1 MTVRSLTL
9 PRTSTPAWRNEA
21 SWTPLYSAGAL
32 SAIAMLVLIPIQMA
46 VFFIWPLPTTVE
58 AWFARFNENALVG
71 LLNMD
76 LLLIIDWALTVLVF
90 LALVAVARAAHPAWL
105 AIATTFELLA
115 AAAYFTSTGAFEM
128 LALSSRYAAATS
140 VNERIVLLAAGET
153 VLGAWQGTGFI
164 IATVLSAIA
173 VLVLSVVLLRSRVLG
188 RAIPVLGIA
197 MGITA
202 IVPPN
207 AGTIGLVFSLVY
219 LLPFVIWLVLVAR
232 ALLRQPAREL
242 AKGGAS

>member
-1 MTVRSLTL
+1 MSVQSIAL
-9 PRTSTPAWRNEA
+9 PRVSAPTRAGASAW
-21 SWTPLYSAGAL
+21 SPLYRLGAF
-32 SAIAMLVLIPIQMA
+32 SAIAMLILIPVQMA
-46 VFFIWPLPTTVE
+46 VFVLWPLPLSVE

-76 LLLIIDWALTVLVF
+76 VLLILDWVFTVLVF
-90 LALVAVARAAHPAWL
+90 LALVALARAAHPAWL

-128 LALSSRYAAATS
+128 LALSSRYPVAASET
-140 VNERIVLLAAGET
+140 ERVVLLAAGET
-153 VLGAWQGTGFI
+153 VLGAWQGTGFV

-173 VLVLSVVLLRSRVLG
+173 LLILSVVLMRTGALG

-207 AGTIGLVFSLVY
+207 AGMVGLVFSLLY
-219 LLPFVIWLVLVAR
+219 LLPFVAWLVLVAR
-232 ALLRQPAREL
+232 ALFRDSSA
-242 AKGGAS
+242 

>member
-1 MTVRSLTL
+1 MSVGSLTL
-9 PRTSTPAWRNEA
+9 PRMGARTSRPEA
-21 SWTPLYSAGAL
+21 SWSPLYRVGAI
-32 SAIAMLVLIPIQMA
+32 SAIALLILIPIQMA
-46 VFFIWPLPTTVE
+46 VFLLWPLPTTVE
-58 AWFARFNENALVG
+58 SWFARFNENAIAG

-76 LLLIIDWALTVLVF
+76 LLLIVDWALTVLVF
-90 LALVAVARAAHPAWL
+90 LAVVVVARAAHPAWL

-140 VNERIVLLAAGET
+140 DSERIVLRAAGEM

-164 IATVLSAIA
+164 IATVMSATA
-173 VLVLSVVLLRSRVLG
+173 LLVLSLVLLRSRVLG
-188 RAIPVLGIA
+188 RAIPLLGIG

-207 AGTIGLVFSLVY
+207 AGTVGLVFSLAY

-232 ALLRQPAREL
+232 ALLGRPGREPAE
-242 AKGGAS
+242 S